1 MTNFSLFRKVLYDD
15 DGDVYGT
22 EKNVGILDKVLLKD
36 WKSVSVKY
44 EFNIE
49 NIKN

>member
-15 DGDVYGT
+15 DVDGT
-22 EKNVGILDKVLLKD
+22 KKNVGLLDKVLLKD